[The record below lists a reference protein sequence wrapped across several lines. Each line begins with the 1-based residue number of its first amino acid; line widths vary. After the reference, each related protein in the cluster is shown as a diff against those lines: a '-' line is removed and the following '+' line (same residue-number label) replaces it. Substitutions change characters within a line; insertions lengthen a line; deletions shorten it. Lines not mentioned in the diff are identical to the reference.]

1 MEKLRVIYSKSKE
14 AIYLSHLDTLK
25 VFCEA
30 FARANILVEFSK
42 GFNPRPE
49 ITFAHPLSVGIESVG
64 EIFEVLLNEYV
75 ETSYFI
81 KQINKVLPSGLTV
94 LTAEYVDINEKPLM
108 SRVYASTFL
117 ITFLYD
123 ENKFKDKSKKEIEDI
138 KKRYQDKMENF
149 LSQRNILVLKKSKNR
164 LERIDIKTMIINY
177 EFTMD
182 GSLEIT
188 VSSGSNNNLKPTF
201 IMDGYNEYIDENLEY
216 EIKRLRILFNK

>member
-1 MEKLRVIYSKSKE
+1 
-14 AIYLSHLDTLK
+14 
-25 VFCEA
+25 
-30 FARANILVEFSK
+30 
-42 GFNPRPE
+42 
-49 ITFAHPLSVGIESVG
+49 
-64 EIFEVLLNEYV
+64 
-75 ETSYFI
+75 
-81 KQINKVLPSGLTV
+81 
-94 LTAEYVDINEKPLM
+94 M

-117 ITFLYD
+117 ITFIYD

-201 IMDGYNEYIDENLEY
+201 IMDGYNEYKKMGQRAKQNSQQRNFKWLIST
-216 EIKRLRILFNK
+216 